1 MTLVH
6 RPGQHPRPPSPRA
19 AFNPPSA
26 RGFAS
31 RANPHPEDE
40 PDETEPDAEIE
51 AERAAERAQ
60 RPPIPLRPDG
70 LRPGQAG
77 MGHGHRPAAVG
88 VVAAIVA
95 VAEAPAAMATVA
107 PVSPVAKAETTPDA
121 PIAHVTPAADA
132 VPPAPVAPAR
142 SHAAA
147 PVAGLGLLTS
157 QEAAG
162 ILRVSLQRL
171 ECWRRKGIG
180 PAFIKINAR
189 TINYR
194 SADIEAFLAARLQPG
209 ASA

>member
-19 AFNPPSA
+19 AFTPPPA
-26 RGFAS
+26 RGPAP
-31 RANPHPEDE
+31 RANPHREDE

-51 AERAAERAQ
+51 EERAAERAL

-77 MGHGHRPAAVG
+77 MGPRPRPAAVG
-88 VVAAIVA
+88 AVAAIVA

-107 PVSPVAKAETTPDA
+107 PVSPVAKAETTSDA
-121 PIAHVTPAADA
+121 PI
-132 VPPAPVAPAR
+132 APVAPAR

>member
-19 AFNPPSA
+19 AFTPPSA

-107 PVSPVAKAETTPDA
+107 PVSPVAKAETTSDA
-121 PIAHVTPAADA
+121 PI
-132 VPPAPVAPAR
+132 APVAPAR

-171 ECWRRKGIG
+171 ESWRRKGIG

>member
-19 AFNPPSA
+19 AFTPPSA

-107 PVSPVAKAETTPDA
+107 PVSPVAKAETTSDA
-121 PIAHVTPAADA
+121 PI
-132 VPPAPVAPAR
+132 APVAPAR

>member
-1 MTLVH
+1 
-6 RPGQHPRPPSPRA
+6 
-19 AFNPPSA
+19 
-26 RGFAS
+26 
-31 RANPHPEDE
+31 
-40 PDETEPDAEIE
+40 
-51 AERAAERAQ
+51 
-60 RPPIPLRPDG
+60 
-70 LRPGQAG
+70 
-77 MGHGHRPAAVG
+77 
-88 VVAAIVA
+88 
-95 VAEAPAAMATVA
+95 MATVA
-107 PVSPVAKAETTPDA
+107 PVSPVAKAETTSDA
-121 PIAHVTPAADA
+121 PI
-132 VPPAPVAPAR
+132 APVAPAR